1 MYGRRYPRPPSSFS
15 LAFESLG
22 VRPAMNCSRI
32 VLAALLVCCVT
43 SLRAEEIPPLPPAAE
58 QEINFHEDV
67 APILMGSCVA
77 CHAGKNDDGGFK
89 IGTREEVLKG
99 GDSGPAIV
107 EGKSAESL
115 LIHLVGGQEPE
126 RIMPAK
132 GPKLT
137 PKQVGI
143 LRAWVDQGLK
153 WEEGF
158 VIRPKYVPAELKPR
172 KPELPAAVGGI
183 EHPIDRLLAPY
194 LAAQGVNY
202 APVDDRT
209 FARRVYLDV
218 LGLLPAPEDVDA
230 FVADTSPDKRAQLVD
245 RLLADRQQ
253 YAAHWFSFWNDALR
267 NDYQGTGYIDGGRQ
281 QISAWLFTSLGENK
295 PYDQFVRELIT
306 AAPGAEGFIKGI
318 VWRGVVNASQV
329 PEMQAAQ
336 NVSQVFLGIN
346 LKCASC
352 HDSFI
357 NDWTLHDAYGL
368 ASVFAEGQLE
378 VHRCDQ
384 PKGEYA
390 PIKFLYPEL
399 GGIDGVERSAR
410 LSQLADLMTHEQN
423 GRLSRT
429 IVNRLWGRFFGRAI
443 IEPVDEMD
451 NTPWNADLLDWL
463 AVDLA
468 EHGYDLTHTLRL
480 VLTSQAYQMASVDR
494 GERDADEFIFR
505 GPVVKRL
512 SAEQFTDALS
522 QLTHAWPEKADVE
535 LPQLG
540 GEPAV
545 RDIGVRAAFK
555 TANPLMTAMGRPNRE
570 QVVTSRPQT
579 ATTLEALELTNGQT
593 LADTLAR
600 GANFWSTQ
608 GLTGEALVTRL
619 YRQALGR
626 DPHAEELTAGATL
639 AGEPVTAEGIQDLLW
654 ALVMSPEFQLVY

>member
-1 MYGRRYPRPPSSFS
+1 MT
-15 LAFESLG
+15 
-22 VRPAMNCSRI
+22 CSRI
-32 VLAALLVCCVT
+32 VLAAVLLCLAVSV
-43 SLRAEEIPPLPPAAE
+43 RAEEPPALPPPVD
-58 QEINFHEDV
+58 QPVNFHEDV
-67 APILMGSCVA
+67 APILLGSCVA
-77 CHAGKNDDGGFK
+77 CHAGKNDDGGFQ
-89 IGTREEVLKG
+89 IGTREQVLKG
-99 GDSGPAIV
+99 GDSGPVVV

-115 LIHLVGGQEPE
+115 LIQLVAGQEPE

-137 PKQVGI
+137 PKQIGV
-143 LRAWVDQGLK
+143 LRAWIDQGLK

-172 KPELPAAVGGI
+172 KPELPVAMEGAS

-194 LAAQGVNY
+194 FAAQGVEIRL
-202 APVDDRT
+202 VDDRT
-209 FARRVYLDV
+209 FARRAYLDV

-230 FVADTSPDKRAQLVD
+230 FVADSSPDKRAQLID

-384 PKGEYA
+384 PKGEFA

-399 GGIDGVERSAR
+399 GKIDGGDRSAR
-410 LSQLADLMTHEQN
+410 LAQLADLMTHQQN
-423 GRLSRT
+423 GRLART
-429 IVNRLWGRFFGRAI
+429 IVNRLWGRLLGRAI

-451 NTPWNADLLDWL
+451 NAPWNADLLDWL

-468 EHGYDLTHTLRL
+468 EHGYDLARTLRL
-480 VLTSQAYQMASVDR
+480 ILTSQAYQLASVDR
-494 GERDADEFIFR
+494 GERDAEEFVFR
-505 GPVVKRL
+505 GPVVRRL
-512 SAEQFTDALS
+512 SAEQFVDALA

-535 LPQLG
+535 LPPIG

-545 RDIGVRAAFK
+545 RDIGIRAAFK
-555 TANPLMTAMGRPNRE
+555 TSNPLTTAMGRPNRE

-600 GANFWSTQ
+600 GASHWSAQ
-608 GLTGEALVTRL
+608 HVAAEALVTQL

-626 DPHAEELTAGATL
+626 APHAEELAAGSAL
-639 AGEPVTAEGIQDLLW
+639 VGDPVTPEGIQDLLW

>member
-1 MYGRRYPRPPSSFS
+1 MT
-15 LAFESLG
+15 
-22 VRPAMNCSRI
+22 CSRI
-32 VLAALLVCCVT
+32 VLVAAILLGGAR
-43 SLRAEEIPPLPPAAE
+43 LRAEEKPALPPAADK
-58 QEINFHEDV
+58 QINFHEDV
-67 APILMGSCVA
+67 APILLGSCVA
-77 CHAGKNDDGGFK
+77 CHAGKNDDGGFQM
-89 IGTREEVLKG
+89 GTREQFLKG
-99 GDSGPAIV
+99 GDSGPAVI
-107 EGKSAESL
+107 EGKSAASL
-115 LIHLVGGQEPE
+115 VIQLVGGQEPE

-143 LRAWVDQGLK
+143 LRAWIDQGLK

-172 KPELPAAVGGI
+172 KPELPTAESAGS
-183 EHPIDRLLAPY
+183 EHPLDRLLSPY
-194 LAAQGVNY
+194 LNTHATKVVL
-202 APVDDRT
+202 VDDRT

-230 FVADTSPDKRAQLVD
+230 FAADASPDKRAQLVD

-253 YAAHWFSFWNDALR
+253 FASHWFSFWNDALR

-281 QISAWLFTSLGENK
+281 QISGWLFTSLGENK

-368 ASVFAEGQLE
+368 AGIFAEGQLE

-399 GGIDGVERSAR
+399 GTIEGVDRPAR

-451 NTPWNADLLDWL
+451 NAPWNADLLDWL
-463 AVDLA
+463 ATDLA
-468 EHGYDLTHTLRL
+468 EHGYDLARTMRL
-480 VLTSQAYQMASVDR
+480 MLTSQAYQMASVDR
-494 GERDADEFIFR
+494 GERDAEEFIFR

-512 SAEQFTDALS
+512 SAEQFVDALA
-522 QLTHAWPEKADVE
+522 QVTHAWPEKADVD
-535 LPQLG
+535 LPHIG

-545 RDIGVRAAFK
+545 RDVGVRAAFK

-593 LADTLAR
+593 LADALAR
-600 GANFWSTQ
+600 GATYWAGQRLSS
-608 GLTGEALVTRL
+608 EELVAHL
-619 YRQALGR
+619 YRQAIGRAPHPEEITTGVTLLG
-626 DPHAEELTAGATL
+626 DPA
-639 AGEPVTAEGIQDLLW
+639 TAEGIQDLLW
-654 ALVMSPEFQLVY
+654 SLVMSPEFQLVY

>member
-1 MYGRRYPRPPSSFS
+1 MPFTRLLIATMLVF
-15 LAFESLG
+15 
-22 VRPAMNCSRI
+22 
-32 VLAALLVCCVT
+32 AAT
-43 SLRAEEIPPLPPAAE
+43 NIARAEEVPPLPPPVDRA
-58 QEINFHEDV
+58 IDFHKDV

-89 IGTREEVLKG
+89 LGTREEILAG
-99 GDSGPAIV
+99 GITGPGAI

-115 LIHLVGGQEPE
+115 LIQLVAQQDLD

-137 PKQVGI
+137 AEQVGI
-143 LRAWVDQGLK
+143 LRAWIDQGMK

-158 VIRPKYVPAELKPR
+158 VIRPKYIPAELKPR
-172 KPELPAAVGGI
+172 KPELPAADAAGS

-194 LAAQGVNY
+194 LAGNGTSTEKLC
-202 APVDDRT
+202 DDRT
-209 FARRVYLDV
+209 YIRRAYLDV
-218 LGLLPAPEDVDA
+218 IGLLPAPEDVDA
-230 FVADTSPDKRAQLVD
+230 FCADSATDKRAQLVD

-281 QISAWLFTSLGENK
+281 QISQWLLQSLGENK
-295 PYDQFVRELIT
+295 PYNQFVRELIT

-368 ASVFAEGQLE
+368 AGVFADGQLE

-384 PKGEYA
+384 PKGEFA
-390 PIKFLYPEL
+390 PVKFLYPEL
-399 GGIDGVERSAR
+399 GAIDGAAPRDAR
-410 LSQLADLMTHEQN
+410 LAQLADRFTSEQN
-423 GRLSRT
+423 GRLART
-429 IVNRLWGRFFGRAI
+429 IVNRQWGRFFGRAI
-443 IEPVDEMD
+443 VEPVDEMD
-451 NTPWNADLLDWL
+451 NPPWDADLLDWL
-463 AVDLA
+463 SVDLA

-480 VLTSQAYQMASVDR
+480 ILTSKAYQLPSVDR
-494 GERDADEFIFR
+494 GERDAEPFVFR

-512 SAEQFTDALS
+512 AAEQFVDALS

-535 LPQLG
+535 LAPVG

-545 RDIGVRAAFK
+545 REIGIRAAFK

-600 GANFWSTQ
+600 GATYWHGQN
-608 GLTGEALVTRL
+608 LTTDDLLNTI

-626 DPHAEELTAGATL
+626 TPDPEEQTAGQQLLTATPSPSSI
-639 AGEPVTAEGIQDLLW
+639 EDLLW
-654 ALVMSPEFQLVY
+654 SVIMSPEFQLVY